1 MRTPAPFTLRRS
13 LAGLG
18 LGLLLTAGCAE
29 DTTAPSV
36 ATAEPVAGPD
46 LAVLDTRSDAPGIV
60 FGTWN
65 MRNQYLNS
73 THTGWLNGGPL
84 DPSNIVSWLSGARS
98 KNARVVVKLCKG
110 KDSYVKNS
118 NGTFSLTKW
127 KALVSRYKAVNLA
140 PYIND
145 GTILGHF
152 LIDEPH
158 RANRWGGQPISQ
170 ATLEEMAKYSKQ
182 IWPGMATLVGEE
194 ARWLASSNVTY
205 THLDAAWAQY
215 RSTMGSASS
224 WASSEVSAASK
235 KKLGLVIGMNVLDGG
250 NGSSKIRGY
259 TSGKWA
265 MSASEIR
272 SYGTAL
278 LSQSYVCGFFS
289 WSHNT
294 DYYGRSDIKSAMA
307 DMSAKAKQHA
317 KTRCRQ

>member
-1 MRTPAPFTLRRS
+1 MRITTPSAFRPS

-18 LGLLLTAGCAE
+18 LGLLLTAACTD
-29 DTTAPSV
+29 DTTAPSISP
-36 ATAEPVAGPD
+36 ADPGAGPD

-65 MRNQYLNS
+65 MRNEYLNS

-84 DPSNIVSWLSGARS
+84 EPSNIGSWLSGARS
-98 KNARVVVKLCKG
+98 KNARVVIKLCKG

-118 NGTFSLTKW
+118 DGTFSLTKW
-127 KALVSRYKAVNLA
+127 KSLVSRYQSVSLGS
-140 PYIND
+140 YIDD

-158 RANRWGGQPISQ
+158 RANRWGGRPISQ

-182 IWPGMATLVGEE
+182 LWPGMATLVGEE
-194 ARWLASSNVTY
+194 AKWLASSSVGF

-224 WASSEVSAASK
+224 WASSEVSAASR

-272 SYGTAL
+272 SYGAAL
-278 LSQSYVCGFFS
+278 LSQSYVCAFFN
-289 WSHNT
+289 WSHDT
-294 DYYGRSDIKSAMA
+294 DYYGRSDVTSAMA
-307 DMSAKAKQHA
+307 DVSASAKRHA
-317 KTRCRQ
+317 KTSCRQ